1 MAGYLGAIPVPQ
13 ATQNRESFT
22 ASADQTSFATAGY
35 TVGFVDVF
43 LNGVR
48 LNTADFTAT
57 NGSDIVLAANAAVND
72 ILDVISYATFEVN
85 AQTFTGTTTLTDVV
99 AASLDISGNIDIDG
113 ITNLDVVDID
123 GAVNIAAATTI
134 ATNNK
139 IQFRDTAIYL
149 NSSADG
155 QLDIV
160 ADTEIQI
167 AATTIDIDGAVAL
180 NGAITGA
187 TNITL
192 SGELDAATGD
202 FSGAVDIAGDLTLS
216 AGGDGA
222 LRFSGA
228 SSIKMLDNSAT
239 SLVFEEADNAYMTF
253 VTTNSSETIRFG
265 KKVAVNC
272 AGEAASMVE
281 VNAGAD
287 GAVALSARADGGNG
301 NNRRFNLVPFAS
313 GGTYGGGLKIQ
324 TRNTSNVFA
333 NTLTLDHAY
342 GATIANGLT
351 LTDGNLTVAA
361 GHGIV
366 FGDANGLS
374 ATTPSSNTLDDFEEG
389 VYDATWQSSGNSSTV
404 LMRAGYRNLSYVK
417 IGSLVTVTG
426 RYEVSSDTTLDGNL
440 KFTLPFT
447 IANGLADQGD
457 TGVGT
462 ISINRSG
469 GNGGAIVSG
478 HNLFQAVGFPG
489 ESVFYV
495 YYQPT
500 GAVNEA
506 LVQGSNVD
514 TGFEGYV
521 HFQYRTN

>member
-22 ASADQTSFATAGY
+22 CSANQTSFASAGY
-35 TVGFVDVF
+35 TQNFVDAF

-57 NGSDIVLAANAAVND
+57 NGSDIVLASGAAEND
-72 ILDVISYATFEVN
+72 VLDVISYATFEVN

-123 GAVNIAAATTI
+123 GTVNIAAATTI

-253 VTTNSSETIRFG
+253 VTTNSSETIRFD
-265 KKVAVNC
+265 KKVAVSC

-281 VNAGAD
+281 INAGDD
-287 GAVALSARADGGNG
+287 GAVALSARSNGGNG
-301 NNRRFNLVPFAS
+301 NNRRFNLIPFAS

-324 TRNTSNVFA
+324 TRNTSNDFA
-333 NTLTLDHAY
+333 TTLTLDHAY
-342 GATIANGLT
+342 GATIANGLS

-361 GHGIV
+361 GHGIN
-366 FGDANGLS
+366 FSNYGTGTNIDNNLLNDYEEGTWSPTLNGLTLASITTANYTKIGNRVLFDCSVTMPSTS
-374 ATTPSSNTLDDFEEG
+374 ATQAMQIL
-389 VYDATWQSSGNSSTV
+389 
-404 LMRAGYRNLSYVK
+404 
-417 IGSLVTVTG
+417 
-426 RYEVSSDTTLDGNL
+426 
-440 KFTLPFT
+440 TLPFST
-447 IANGLADQGD
+447 SSSDGGGSLGYTTSASSKLEGAIGLLLQGA
-457 TGVGT
+457 T
-462 ISINRSG
+462 IS
-469 GNGGAIVSG
+469 
-478 HNLFQAVGFPG
+478 
-489 ESVFYV
+489 FYV
-495 YYQPT
+495 DGGSAAFTQADFSASNIRISGQYQ
-500 GAVNEA
+500 
-506 LVQGSNVD
+506 
-514 TGFEGYV
+514 
-521 HFQYRTN
+521 TNS